1 MTDIDNRYV
10 TGVILANGVEDT
22 HGDILSKTD
31 IKKIFVK
38 YLKHD
43 TDTMHSYIRNDGVD
57 LLANWITETDR
68 EINGKVAPAGSWLS
82 TFKVTNNEII
92 KSLDNGDIGGLSL
105 GSVPKQI
112 LTQKYWFL
120 NQPMRD
126 INSFKDLDSVDDA
139 QPVFISFV
147 DNPSNGYGLEIEKEN
162 VYINKRAINE
172 EKNMSDKEIK
182 EPTGEDKLSLSG
194 WMKIAKAFGINKS
207 AVAEPKEQEVKTEPV
222 KTEEPKKEATDI
234 SNNELLE
241 KIPEAVATGITT
253 AFEKMGEAKQKETPQ
268 AEPVKDDDEEKEEEP
283 EKTEE
288 VEVKTEEPTKKV
300 PQINKQ
306 ATTKEEP
313 VGTPNT
319 NTGFYSKAGRDE
331 FGCRIR
337 K

>member
-1 MTDIDNRYV
+1 
-10 TGVILANGVEDT
+10 
-22 HGDILSKTD
+22 
-31 IKKIFVK
+31 
-38 YLKHD
+38 
-43 TDTMHSYIRNDGVD
+43 
-57 LLANWITETDR
+57 
-68 EINGKVAPAGSWLS
+68 
-82 TFKVTNNEII
+82 
-92 KSLDNGDIGGLSL
+92 
-105 GSVPKQI
+105 
-112 LTQKYWFL
+112 
-120 NQPMRD
+120 MRD